1 MKNLKQLFI
10 VLSIITII
18 TILIITI
25 RIMISSKSCDKVV
38 VLEDGTRI
46 ECKWVSSYKSGF
58 SNIHKC
64 DNSDYQIIT
73 DKIKEV
79 IKK

>member
-1 MKNLKQLFI
+1 
-10 VLSIITII
+10 
-18 TILIITI
+18 
-25 RIMISSKSCDKVV
+25 MISSNSCDKVV